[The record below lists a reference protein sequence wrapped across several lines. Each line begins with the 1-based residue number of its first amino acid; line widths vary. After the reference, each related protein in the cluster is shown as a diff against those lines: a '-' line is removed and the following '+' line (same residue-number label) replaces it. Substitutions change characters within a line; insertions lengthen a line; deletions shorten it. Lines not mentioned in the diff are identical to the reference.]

1 MLDRL
6 ANKYLPQPV
15 VYGMLRVEPDP
26 LSRLPRVDKLGRS
39 NQPPLSAFRW
49 RALKLVRLPHQQAG
63 WFAAHLTQKTTGR
76 YQESH
81 YVNRCVEVEQR
92 MGNPG
97 NGPVLD
103 PAIRLRPGRMG
114 CEHYARPKL
123 TIFCSARTQDKPK
136 QPFPKTPREGVSLPP
151 RNIRSNSCPL

>member
-6 ANKYLPQPV
+6 ANKGLPQPV
-15 VYGMLRVEPDP
+15 VYDMLRLEPDP
-26 LSRLPRVDKLGRS
+26 LPRLPRVDKLGRS

-92 MGNPG
+92 TGNPG

-103 PAIRLRPGRMG
+103 PAIRLRPGRTG
-114 CEHYARPKL
+114 CELRARPKL
-123 TIFCSARTQDKPK
+123 TVFCSARTQDKSKHP
-136 QPFPKTPREGVSLPP
+136 PLNTPREGVSSLLIYATK
-151 RNIRSNSCPL
+151 N